1 MEERRIDEN
10 ISILGK
16 VSVNFQ
22 KVSTQI
28 FDLYL
33 NEKEVE
39 RQKGIPH
46 LGLISEAFSGVN
58 HTRYEYLIL
67 QCVIS
72 ELADNTFKGTSSAQG
87 NIKINGKEYSG
98 NDIIKSWFLLSNF
111 GHCKNTIGDEKALLL
126 KAINRKGLKS
136 YLLNSI
142 KDEELKVWAGKT
154 IDSFDYVSFHHIL
167 SIRRVYKCLK
177 RKLAVQNEILDIYKI
192 LLLDSSE
199 ISLTVNRLKVEQL
212 KMIHKNIRDLAIISL
227 DSRNSSLPITF
238 DILSTVLS
246 FDFYE
251 NRFQQTQASELF
263 HPALSLLIDSL
274 YLHPES
280 QKYQRSYEIDAIQ
293 SINTTDY
300 SEHIEKAIKEG
311 LANPKVC
318 NLRHFLRT
326 TTDLKLSHLKEN
338 LRLALTVNRGT
349 SNVEASLDYNPIS
362 AIQIMDFFVHKN
374 EFELKQFPR
383 FLTNILGILND
394 HMTQTVKDLAEEKK
408 SVLQSFD
415 KGLES
420 LNLNEQQREQVLTPV
435 NESIFNEAWELIQN
449 KNVPAYKEI
458 LWAVLNFHFKENF
471 YFDMDHHIAKEYKY
485 FGVKLSDEMDFLTND
500 IEEAIKNSEDD
511 DRKHELSQLLR
522 SVKRK
527 FDGIVISC
535 LARITI
541 YDYSKPPSKRIVT
554 DLDSVVLKFNSRT
567 MILEMH
573 ESKNTANPMNDAR
586 KDLKDKFV
594 QVLNSNCKGYS
605 ITNVTDYGAKVVVKH
620 DA

>member
-1 MEERRIDEN
+1 MEQKRIDED

-22 KVSTQI
+22 KLSTRI
-28 FDLYL
+28 FEIYQKE
-33 NEKEVE
+33 NEIE
-39 RQKGIPH
+39 RQKGIAH
-46 LGLISEAFSGVN
+46 LGLISQAFSGIN

-87 NIKINGKEYSG
+87 NIRINGTEYSG
-98 NDIIKSWFLLSNF
+98 NDVIKSWFLLSNF

-126 KAINRKGLKS
+126 KAINRKGLRS
-136 YLLNSI
+136 YLLNNI
-142 KDEELKVWAGKT
+142 RDKELRDWASRT
-154 IDSFDYVSFHHIL
+154 IDSFDYVNFHHII

-177 RKLAVQNEILDIYKI
+177 RKLAVQNEILTIYKL

-199 ISLTVNRLKVEQL
+199 MSVTANQLKVEQL

-280 QKYQRSYEIDAIQ
+280 QKFQRSYEIDAVQ
-293 SINTTDY
+293 NINTTDY
-300 SEHIEKAIKEG
+300 SEHIETAIQEG
-311 LANPKVC
+311 LADPKVC

-326 TTDLKLSHLKEN
+326 TTDLKLNRLKEN
-338 LRLALTVNRGT
+338 LRLALTIKRGT
-349 SNVEASLDYNPIS
+349 NNVEASLDYNPIS
-362 AIQIMDFFVHKN
+362 SIQIMDFFVHRTD
-374 EFELKQFPR
+374 FELSHFPG

-394 HMTQTVKDLAEEKK
+394 YMKQTVKDLAEEKQ

-415 KGLES
+415 KGLET
-420 LNLNEQQREQVLTPV
+420 LELDEQQREQVLKPV
-435 NESIFNEAWELIQN
+435 NESIFNEAWDLIQN
-449 KNVPAYKEI
+449 KNVPSYKEI
-458 LWAVLNFHFKENF
+458 LWAVLNYHFKENF
-471 YFDMDHHIAKEYKY
+471 YFDIDHHLAKEYKY
-485 FGVKLSDEMDFLTND
+485 FGVKLSDGMDFLTTD
-500 IEEAIKNSEDD
+500 VKEAIRKSRDE
-511 DRKHELSQLLR
+511 DRKHELMQLLK
-522 SVKRK
+522 SVKRR
-527 FDGIVISC
+527 FDGIVIAC

-554 DLDSVVLKFNSRT
+554 DLDSVVLKFNSHT

-573 ESKNTANPMNDAR
+573 ESKNTANAVNDAR
-586 KDLKDKFV
+586 SDLKDKFV
-594 QVLNSNCKGYS
+594 QVLNSNCKGYT
-605 ITNVTDYGAKVVVKH
+605 IANVTGYGAKVVVKH
-620 DA
+620 DT

>member
-1 MEERRIDEN
+1 MDEKRIDED

-28 FDLYL
+28 FNLYL
-33 NEKEVE
+33 KESEVE
-39 RQKGIPH
+39 RQKAIPH
-46 LGLISEAFSGVN
+46 LGLISEAFSGIN

-87 NIKINGKEYSG
+87 NIKINGSEYSG

-142 KDEELKVWAGKT
+142 KDEELKEWAAKT
-154 IDSFDYVSFHHIL
+154 IESFDYVSFHHIL

-199 ISLTVNRLKVEQL
+199 TSVVVNQLKVEQL

-251 NRFQQTQASELF
+251 NRFQQTQASKLF

-293 SINTTDY
+293 NMNTTDY

-326 TTDLKLSHLKEN
+326 TSDLKFSRLKEN
-338 LRLALTVNRGT
+338 LRLALTVKRGT
-349 SNVEASLDYNPIS
+349 NNVEASLDYNPIS
-362 AIQIMDFFVHKN
+362 STQIMDFFVHTKD
-374 EFELKQFPR
+374 FELTQFPR

-394 HMTQTVKDLAEEKK
+394 HMSQTVKDLAEEKQ
-408 SVLQSFD
+408 SVLQSFN

-420 LNLNEQQREQVLTPV
+420 LDLNEDQLKQVLTPV

-449 KNVPAYKEI
+449 KNVPSYKEI

-471 YFDMDHHIAKEYKY
+471 YFDMDHHVAKEYKY
-485 FGVKLSDEMDFLTND
+485 FGVKLSDDMDFLTND
-500 IEEAIKNSEDD
+500 IEEAIRKSDD
-511 DRKHELSQLLR
+511 GDRKHELGQLLK

-527 FDGIVISC
+527 FEGIVISC

-554 DLDSVVLKFNSRT
+554 DLDSVVLKFNSQT

-573 ESKNTANPMNDAR
+573 ESKNTANPVNDAR

-605 ITNVTDYGAKVVVKH
+605 IADVTGFGAKVVVKH